1 MAPKGCDNPPSLLSL
16 VNDLNRQKF
25 GPIGNAYNRSL
36 VTECDAVVENSTTV
50 DCIEEEE
57 MLQYCP
63 SEFNSSSG
71 TNSTDNTDSD
81 DGSGDHRRHLLQHDF
96 RYLSYDST
104 TDGDIRPK
112 KGWAKC
118 KENPECL
125 SEECACMPGDQV
137 KRCTTSDEDEKML
150 RDEQLDAAC

>member
-1 MAPKGCDNPPSLLSL
+1 
-16 VNDLNRQKF
+16 
-25 GPIGNAYNRSL
+25 
-36 VTECDAVVENSTTV
+36 
-50 DCIEEEE
+50 

-71 TNSTDNTDSD
+71 TNSTDNTD
-81 DGSGDHRRHLLQHDF
+81 GDQRRDLLQHDF
-96 RYLSYDST
+96 RYLSDDST
-104 TDGDIRPK
+104 NDGDIRPK

-125 SEECACMPGDQV
+125 SGECACMPGDQV